1 MVSFCGMLFGIFLNG
16 GALVG
21 SGGVVFVVVYGERD
35 VLVDSQW
42 LLWLFPPL
50 APSL

>member
-1 MVSFCGMLFGIFLNG
+1 MMVSFCGILFGMLFHG

-21 SGGVVFVVVYGERD
+21 SGGVVFVVVEGERD

-42 LLWLFPPL
+42 LFLPL